1 MQTVDVLLYLHILGA
16 TVWVGGLIV
25 VGALVPAIR
34 GVTDDRAVIRA
45 VARRFGIVSWIA
57 LAVQVVTGSLLLF
70 DHVWSTTLSVKIS
83 LVMLSAILAAWHSL
97 AARDQSPA
105 VRGAI
110 QGVIMLLALAIV
122 WLAIQV

>member
-1 MQTVDVLLYLHILGA
+1 MQTVNVLLYLHILGA

-34 GVTDDRAVIRA
+34 DATDDRTVIRA
-45 VARRFGIVSWIA
+45 VARRFGVVSWIA

-70 DHVWSTTLSVKIS
+70 DHVWSATLSVKIS
-83 LVMLSAILAAWHSL
+83 LVILSAILAAWHSL

>member
-34 GVTDDRAVIRA
+34 DVTDDRTVIRA
-45 VARRFGIVSWIA
+45 VARRFGVVSWIA

-105 VRGAI
+105 VRGAV

>member
-1 MQTVDVLLYLHILGA
+1 VDFLLYLHILGA

-34 GVTDDRAVIRA
+34 DVTEDRTVIRA
-45 VARRFGIVSWIA
+45 VARRFGVVSWVA
-57 LAVQVVTGSLLLF
+57 LAVQVVTGSLMLF
-70 DHVWSTTLSVKIS
+70 DRVWSTALSVKIG
-83 LVMLSAILAAWHSL
+83 LVMLSAILAAWHSV
-97 AARDQSPA
+97 AARNQSPA

-110 QGVIMLLALAIV
+110 QGVILLLALAIV

>member
-1 MQTVDVLLYLHILGA
+1 VNFLLFLHILGA

-34 GVTDDRAVIRA
+34 NVTDDRRVIRA
-45 VARRFGIVSWIA
+45 VAQRFGVVSWAA
-57 LAVQVVTGSLLLF
+57 LALQVVTGSLLLF
-70 DHVWSTTLSVKIS
+70 DHAWSTALSIKIG
-83 LVMLSAILAAWHSL
+83 LVMLSAILAAWHSV
-97 AARDQSPA
+97 AARNQSPA

-110 QGVIMLLALAIV
+110 QGVILLLALAIV